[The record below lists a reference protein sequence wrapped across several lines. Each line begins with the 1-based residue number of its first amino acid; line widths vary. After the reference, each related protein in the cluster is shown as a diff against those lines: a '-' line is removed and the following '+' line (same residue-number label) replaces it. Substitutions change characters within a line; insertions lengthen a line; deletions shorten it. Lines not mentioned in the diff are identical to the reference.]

1 MTLSN
6 KVYDMLKWITLN
18 LLPAIAALYF
28 GLAKIWELPYA
39 ENIVGTISLI
49 VTFLGAV
56 LSISSEEYK
65 KKQAQFIKLNGGD
78 TNDNQQI
85 INKN

>member
-1 MTLSN
+1 MSN
-6 KVYDMLKWITLN
+6 KTYDVLKWITLN
-18 LLPAIAALYF
+18 LLPAIASLYF

-65 KKQAQFIKLNGGD
+65 KKNKEFILLNGGD
-78 TNDNQQI
+78 
-85 INKN
+85 KK